1 MSGICIFLCYMFA
14 FDVNSSHFPLM
25 KAGVLAETF
34 YFLSCIHLVTNPFL
48 KSDIIDACFYFKIL
62 ELSAENNNCFF
73 FQVIVHETSNPS
85 SHTNHYNRLRLGAWP
100 IKDLLRVCQWN
111 QDKRRLPP
119 PSHYSTAFSHFIKKH

>member
-73 FQVIVHETSNPS
+73 FRLLFMRQAILQVILIITTGCVLVH
-85 SHTNHYNRLRLGAWP
+85 G
-100 IKDLLRVCQWN
+100 LLRIFYGYVN
-111 QDKRRLPP
+111 GIRIKEDYLPP
-119 PSHYSTAFSHFIKKH
+119 PIIQLPFPIS